1 MSEEKPR
8 SAPAAESNPELA
20 APNVELVTMP
30 GTDMVYSVTAA
41 LTKEQKGMAV
51 ACLKA
56 AQGGRKYMVALS
68 EIWGGDLAVPTR
80 AEIIAWEVEGIVPS
94 RLQQLV
100 ANRIIDGEYTDRVLA
115 PFEAAS
121 TALVDRLT
129 DADAVKAEKLFN
141 LNGSYMITQKAAA
154 DVQQGRRLKMKVGK
168 ITFKAPV
175 GGDAQQEVTY
185 KEAEV
190 DGRGR

>member
-1 MSEEKPR
+1 MSKGKPQ
-8 SAPAAESNPELA
+8 SAPTVESNPELA
-20 APNVELVTMP
+20 SPNVAVMTMP
-30 GTDMVYSVTAA
+30 GTDMAYSVTAA
-41 LTKEQKGMAV
+41 LTEEQKGMAV

-68 EIWGGDLAVPTR
+68 EIWGSDLAVPTR
-80 AEIIAWEVEGIVPS
+80 AEIIAWEIEGIVPS

-100 ANRIIDGEYTDRVLA
+100 ANRIIDGEYTDKVLA
-115 PFEAAS
+115 PFDAAS
-121 TALVDRLT
+121 SALCERLNDT
-129 DADAVKAEKLFN
+129 EAVKKEKLFN
-141 LNGSYMITQKAAA
+141 LNGAFMVTQRAAA
-154 DVQQGRRLKMKVGK
+154 DLQQGRRLKMKVGK

-175 GGDAQQEVTY
+175 GGEAQQEVTY